1 MRFGGFGVSAL
12 ALVVS
17 GAGAMAAPDP
27 VFDTGPAAHDLHI
40 ARALAGVPEPAQA
53 GIRRLCDDP
62 QPNGMGP
69 VTTPPPGDSPETR
82 VPPMQ
87 VFDQLYFVGDK
98 DVSVWALKT
107 SAGLILF
114 DAGFASLTEARLLP
128 NLRAVGLRPQDIRY
142 VVVTHAHADHY
153 GGARALQRTNHAR
166 VLMGAADWNARYDPR
181 AKGYDAPLPRR
192 DIAVDHERTLTLGDT
207 TVRLIPTPGHTPG
220 TLSALIPVT
229 DHGQPHL
236 VSLWG
241 GGFPNEGGVAQMKT
255 YALTAAAYR
264 ETVVAAKADVA
275 ISNHP
280 TNDESLGKMKQL
292 AARAPD
298 RPNPFVTGTFMVAKR
313 LQVAEECT
321 RAWIA
326 AHPD

>member
-1 MRFGGFGVSAL
+1 MSQRWLAIPAAAL
-12 ALVVS
+12 ALS
-17 GAGAMAAPDP
+17 GAVAVAAPDP
-27 VFDTGPAAHDLHI
+27 VFDTGPAAHDRHI
-40 ARALAGVPEPAQA
+40 AKALEGVPEPFQA
-53 GIRRLCDDP
+53 GIRRLCEDP

-69 VTTPPPGDSPETR
+69 ATGPPASDTPETR
-82 VPPMQ
+82 ATPMQ

-114 DAGFASLTEARLLP
+114 DSGFATLTKARLLP
-128 NLRAVGLRPQDIRY
+128 NLQAVGLQPKDIRY
-142 VVVTHAHADHY
+142 VVITHAHADHY
-153 GGARALQRTNHAR
+153 GGARYLQQAYHAH
-166 VLMGAADWNARYDPR
+166 VLMGAADWKTRYDPR
-181 AKGYDAPLPRR
+181 AKGYDALLPRR
-192 DIAVDHERTLTLGDT
+192 DIAVDRERTLTLGDT

-241 GGFPNEGGVAQMKT
+241 GGYPNEGGAAQMKT
-255 YALTAAAYR
+255 YALSAAGFR
-264 ETVVAAKADVA
+264 ETVLAAKADVA

-280 TNDESLGKMKQL
+280 SNDESLGKMKQL
-292 AARAPD
+292 ATRAPD